1 MEIGQKIKAVRLKL
15 HMSQTEFAQLF
26 GVSFATV
33 NRWENG
39 RTTPNY
45 RAQRTFEQ
53 LCKEKIRNAEGGEPG
68 LAQRL

>member
-26 GVSFATV
+26 GVSSATV

-39 RTTPNY
+39 KARPS
-45 RAQRTFEQ
+45 
-53 LCKEKIRNAEGGEPG
+53 G
-68 LAQRL
+68 LAGNQIFRLLNKK

>member
-33 NRWENG
+33 NKIG
-39 RTTPNY
+39 RASC
-45 RAQRTFEQ
+45 RERV
-53 LCKEKIRNAEGGEPG
+53 
-68 LAQRL
+68 

>member
-26 GVSFATV
+26 SVSFATV
-33 NRWENG
+33 NRGENG

-45 RAQRTFEQ
+45 RAQRTFE
-53 LCKEKIRNAEGGEPG
+53 
-68 LAQRL
+68 

>member
-26 GVSFATV
+26 SVSFATV
-33 NRWENG
+33 NRGENG

-45 RAQRTFEQ
+45 RAQRTF
-53 LCKEKIRNAEGGEPG
+53 CKEKNILDEIFYI
-68 LAQRL
+68 